1 MTERLHITAPIKC
14 STIRKIN
21 NKVSNVIF
29 IEFTII
35 GVLSWVYFFTG
46 RIFPPSQNFSIETLI
61 LFMAWIL
68 FGMIWLMIISCA
80 IIDYYVIPNI
90 PIIDCIKD
98 KEEKKDG

>member
-29 IEFTII
+29 IELTII
-35 GVLSWVYFFTG
+35 GILSWIYFFTG
-46 RIFPPSQNFSIETLI
+46 RIFPPFQDPAISGSI
-61 LFMAWIL
+61 FMVWIL

-80 IIDYYVIPNI
+80 IIDSYVIPNI
-90 PIIDCIKD
+90 PIIDCKNE
-98 KEEKKDG
+98 EEKKNG